1 MTSRIPR
8 RWGRAPS
15 SLSPALCRRTWFW
28 RSSATYW
35 GEKAY
40 LDQVTFKI
48 YEDANALMSAL
59 SAESVDMAFHLTIDQ
74 VNTVSGG
81 AYKTL
86 EGTMNLVQA
95 LYLNN
100 DVEPFDNEKV
110 RQAMCYAVNVEEIL
124 NLTGEG
130 HGKKLGSSIYPAF
143 TKYFDESL
151 SDYYTYDVEKA
162 KQLLKEAGYEDGFSM
177 TITVPS
183 NYTPHMN
190 VAEVLWSS
198 WPRWGS
204 PPPSTRWNGRPGSRR
219 PTWDGL

>member
-1 MTSRIPR
+1 MQENLVLEKF
-8 RWGRAPS
+8 GD
-15 SLSPALCRRTWFW
+15 
-28 RSSATYW
+28 YW

-100 DVEPFDNEKV
+100 DVEPFDNE
-110 RQAMCYAVNVEEIL
+110 MCIRDRYRKRKSKRKNRWRRFQKMKFLLIFRRA
-124 NLTGEG
+124 
-130 HGKKLGSSIYPAF
+130 GSGAI
-143 TKYFDESL
+143 
-151 SDYYTYDVEKA
+151 
-162 KQLLKEAGYEDGFSM
+162 
-177 TITVPS
+177 
-183 NYTPHMN
+183 
-190 VAEVLWSS
+190 
-198 WPRWGS
+198 
-204 PPPSTRWNGRPGSRR
+204 
-219 PTWDGL
+219 

>member
-1 MTSRIPR
+1 
-8 RWGRAPS
+8 
-15 SLSPALCRRTWFW
+15 
-28 RSSATYW
+28 
-35 GEKAY
+35 
-40 LDQVTFKI
+40 
-48 YEDANALMSAL
+48 
-59 SAESVDMAFHLTIDQ
+59 
-74 VNTVSGG
+74 
-81 AYKTL
+81 
-86 EGTMNLVQA
+86 MNLVQA

-177 TITVPS
+177 TITVPPT
-183 NYTPHMN
+183 TPPHECGRGAGGAVGPGGDHRHHQPVEWETWLSETYMGRDFESTV
-190 VAEVLWSS
+190 VALT
-198 WPRWGS
+198 PL
-204 PPPSTRWNGRPGSRR
+204 PSAPALCSTAG
-219 PTWDGL
+219 

>member
-1 MTSRIPR
+1 M
-8 RWGRAPS
+8 
-15 SLSPALCRRTWFW
+15 
-28 RSSATYW
+28 
-35 GEKAY
+35 
-40 LDQVTFKI
+40 TFKI

-151 SDYYTYDVEKA
+151 SDY
-162 KQLLKEAGYEDGFSM
+162 
-177 TITVPS
+177 
-183 NYTPHMN
+183 
-190 VAEVLWSS
+190 
-198 WPRWGS
+198 
-204 PPPSTRWNGRPGSRR
+204 ST
-219 PTWDGL
+219 